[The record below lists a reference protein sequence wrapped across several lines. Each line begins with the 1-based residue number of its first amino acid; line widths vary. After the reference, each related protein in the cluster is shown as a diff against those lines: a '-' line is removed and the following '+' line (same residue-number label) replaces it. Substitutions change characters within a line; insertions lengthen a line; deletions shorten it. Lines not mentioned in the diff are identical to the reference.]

1 MSIDN
6 AIENA
11 VASVKMEGYRV
22 DSECVQW
29 CKKLLEKEI
38 SMEQYIAL
46 VKQKSGGQSLI
57 FCKPQNLLQN
67 DTSKYIINVPE
78 KNSGIIQSICIM
90 PECERSEHHL
100 GAAI

>member
-1 MSIDN
+1 MSVDK

-11 VASVKMEGYRV
+11 VASVKMEGYMV

-46 VKQKSGGQSLI
+46 VKQKSGVVTQ
-57 FCKPQNLLQN
+57 
-67 DTSKYIINVPE
+67 
-78 KNSGIIQSICIM
+78 
-90 PECERSEHHL
+90 
-100 GAAI
+100 

>member
-1 MSIDN
+1 MFERVKIMSIDK

-11 VASVKMEGYRV
+11 VASLKMEGYQV

-46 VKQKSGGQSLI
+46 VKQKSG
-57 FCKPQNLLQN
+57 
-67 DTSKYIINVPE
+67 VVA
-78 KNSGIIQSICIM
+78 
-90 PECERSEHHL
+90 R
-100 GAAI
+100 